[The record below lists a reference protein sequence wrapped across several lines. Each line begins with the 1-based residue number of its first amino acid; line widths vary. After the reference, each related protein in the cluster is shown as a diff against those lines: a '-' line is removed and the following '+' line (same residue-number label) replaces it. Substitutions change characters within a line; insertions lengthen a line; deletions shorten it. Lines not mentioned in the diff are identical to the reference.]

1 MTGPSRAPLRLTEI
15 AAPLVLLGVLG
26 GGTLVMTA
34 TWVAASLSAAWTVP
48 DWGGATLAALAEAT
62 RLANLNSLIGTQGS
76 RGLFWTAIGVQTAP
90 VLAIAAGVT
99 WWVSSRGQYG
109 TAARSLARRRDVA
122 DMVGKGAQRRA
133 LQLRPSLQPL
143 AAGRAPGRPRLDP
156 RDMGMR
162 LGRLGRHDVYASEED
177 VVLEIAGPRSN
188 KTSALVVPAV
198 LSAVG
203 PVVTTSNKVD
213 VYTLTVGLRAQV
225 GRVFV
230 MDPQRI
236 CGAEQTW
243 WWNPLAGITDMAD
256 AQYLVTHFSQTVG
269 AGHERA
275 DPYFTKGA
283 ERLIGQL
290 CVAAA
295 HSGATLRDVLDWLAT
310 RSEAPVGLLRRA
322 GLHAVARGLQ
332 GTIEAPPD
340 QRGGLYE
347 TALTALG
354 CLESEAV
361 LRYVT
366 PPSTWLT
373 PPRATSI
380 EPIAEFDPWRFL
392 VGYQSIDGIPQPYNT
407 LYLLTR
413 EGAGTGAPVV
423 AALVD
428 HLLRTAA
435 EAATARGGRVD
446 PPVRAVLDEAAN
458 ICPIRNL
465 PDLYS
470 YFGSMSIQAMTWLQS
485 YQQGVDVWGRPGMDK
500 LWSAATMKLIGAGV
514 HDAAF
519 CEDISRLV
527 GEHDVPTWSDQRGVA
542 HRSST
547 LSTRRDRILSA
558 ADIAALPK
566 TTAVLISA
574 GRKPGQLTLLPW
586 YAEHDAQQ
594 ITDYAAEATTAVRT
608 AAIAALGPANPLAQL
623 LDRQQRCGA

>member
-1 MTGPSRAPLRLTEI
+1 ML
-15 AAPLVLLGVLG
+15 
-26 GGTLVMTA
+26 
-34 TWVAASLSAAWTVP
+34 
-48 DWGGATLAALAEAT
+48 
-62 RLANLNSLIGTQGS
+62 
-76 RGLFWTAIGVQTAP
+76 
-90 VLAIAAGVT
+90 
-99 WWVSSRGQYG
+99 
-109 TAARSLARRRDVA
+109 
-122 DMVGKGAQRRA
+122 
-133 LQLRPSLQPL
+133 
-143 AAGRAPGRPRLDP
+143 
-156 RDMGMR
+156 
-162 LGRLGRHDVYASEED
+162 
-177 VVLEIAGPRSN
+177 LEIAGPRSN

-213 VYTLTVGLRAQV
+213 VYTLTVGLRAQL

-230 MDPQRI
+230 LDPQRI

-290 CVAAA
+290 FVAAA

-310 RSEAPVGLLRRA
+310 RSQAPVGLLRRA
-322 GLHAVARGLQ
+322 GLPAVARGLQ
-332 GTIEAPPD
+332 GTLEAPPD

-347 TALTALG
+347 TALHRAGLPGVRGGPALRHPTQHLADPAPG
-354 CLESEAV
+354 TRSNRSPSSTRGGSWSA
-361 LRYVT
+361 T
-366 PPSTWLT
+366 TPSTGSRSPTTRSTCSPAKAPAPAPRWWPRWST
-373 PPRATSI
+373 TCCAPP
-380 EPIAEFDPWRFL
+380 
-392 VGYQSIDGIPQPYNT
+392 PQ
-407 LYLLTR
+407 
-413 EGAGTGAPVV
+413 
-423 AALVD
+423 
-428 HLLRTAA
+428 
-435 EAATARGGRVD
+435 AATARGGRVD
-446 PPVRAVLDEAAN
+446 PPVRAVFDEAAN

-485 YQQGVDVWGRPGMDK
+485 YQQGVHVWGRPGMDK
-500 LWSAATMKLIGAGV
+500 LWSAATIKLIGAGV
-514 HDAAF
+514 HDASF

-527 GEHDVPTWSDQRGVA
+527 GEHDVPTWSDQRGVGQ
-542 HRSST
+542 RSST

-574 GRKPGQLTLLPW
+574 GRTPGQLTLLPW
-586 YAEHDAQQ
+586 YAERDAQQ
-594 ITDYAAEATTAVRT
+594 ISEYAAEATTAVRT

-623 LDRQQRCGA
+623 LDRQQRRGTGGTP

>member
-1 MTGPSRAPLRLTEI
+1 
-15 AAPLVLLGVLG
+15 
-26 GGTLVMTA
+26 
-34 TWVAASLSAAWTVP
+34 
-48 DWGGATLAALAEAT
+48 
-62 RLANLNSLIGTQGS
+62 
-76 RGLFWTAIGVQTAP
+76 
-90 VLAIAAGVT
+90 
-99 WWVSSRGQYG
+99 
-109 TAARSLARRRDVA
+109 
-122 DMVGKGAQRRA
+122 
-133 LQLRPSLQPL
+133 
-143 AAGRAPGRPRLDP
+143 
-156 RDMGMR
+156 MR

-230 MDPQRI
+230 LDPQRI

-290 CVAAA
+290 FVAAA

-322 GLHAVARGLQ
+322 GLPAVARGLQ
-332 GTIEAPPD
+332 GTLEAPPD

-366 PPSTWLT
+366 PPHTWLT
-373 PPRATSI
+373 PPRATSM

-392 VGYQSIDGIPQPYNT
+392 VGYQTLDGVPQPYDT

-435 EAATARGGRVD
+435 QAATARGGRVD

-485 YQQGVDVWGRPGMDK
+485 YQQGVHVWGRPGMDK
-500 LWSAATMKLIGAGV
+500 LWSAATIKLIGAGV
-514 HDAAF
+514 HDASF

-527 GEHDVPTWSDQRGVA
+527 GEHDVPTWSDQRGA
-542 HRSST
+542 GHRSST

-574 GRKPGQLTLLPW
+574 GRTPGQLTLLPW
-586 YAEHDAQQ
+586 YAERDAQQ
-594 ITDYAAEATTAVRT
+594 ISEYAAEATTAVRT

-623 LDRQQRCGA
+623 LDRQQRRGTGGTP